1 MESDNEI
8 DRGGGGMLGNND
20 DEYVSDG
27 GEVEREE
34 VEHDDTGPQ
43 SPASGP
49 ASPKVFIE
57 CNLVRVIVLSATF
70 NDISVISSR

>member
-1 MESDNEI
+1 
-8 DRGGGGMLGNND
+8 MLGNND

-49 ASPKVFIE
+49 ASPNENRPGSPDVNMSPRSPIE
-57 CNLVRVIVLSATF
+57 SPK
-70 NDISVISSR
+70 SVHSRSQ